1 MRRLQKVTFIV
12 VYVITAYYLLINGS
26 GLFQEWNNSWV
37 TTTMIYLI
45 GVGVMLGLDERVPR
59 ELGREQYRSDH
70 NILSI
75 FLVFGLT
82 LIAFYVLFIGLYVS
96 GVFFQGVQAPPA
108 KYVLPT
114 LIYQGVI
121 VVASEEIIFRGVLFR
136 YFRDL
141 LYSRRNRA
149 PWMAILIQG
158 LLFSVF
164 HTAAYSLNWNSLVFA
179 LVMGLFLGFLTYRFN
194 IGAALGVHFM
204 WNAMA
209 LGLLLPP
216 V

>member
-1 MRRLQKVTFIV
+1 
-12 VYVITAYYLLINGS
+12 
-26 GLFQEWNNSWV
+26 
-37 TTTMIYLI
+37 MIYLI

-59 ELGREQYRSDH
+59 ELGQENVRSEH
-70 NILSI
+70 NIYNI
-75 FLVFGLT
+75 FLTFGLT
-82 LIAFYVLFIGLYVS
+82 LIVFYTLFIGLYIS

-141 LYSRRNRA
+141 LHSNRNKA
-149 PWMAILIQG
+149 PWMAIFVQG

-164 HTAAYSLNWNSLVFA
+164 HIAAYSFNPGSLIFA
-179 LVMGLFLGFLTYRFN
+179 LLMGLILGYMVYRFN
-194 IGAALGVHFM
+194 IGVALGIHFM

-209 LGLLLPP
+209 LGLLLP
-216 V
+216 VS